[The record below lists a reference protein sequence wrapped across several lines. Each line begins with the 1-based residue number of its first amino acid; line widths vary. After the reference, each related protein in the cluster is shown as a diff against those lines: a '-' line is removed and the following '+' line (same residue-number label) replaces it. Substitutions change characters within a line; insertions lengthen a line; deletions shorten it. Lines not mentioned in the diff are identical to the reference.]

1 VFGNTFILGLIQRV
15 YRLKKTRKYNNVN
28 IRNNYPVSEIM
39 WNKFAG
45 TAAKDETL
53 QKIFKSI
60 SVGWHGNYKIHPLHP
75 THFK

>member
-1 VFGNTFILGLIQRV
+1 MFSLGLIQRV
-15 YRLKKTRKYNNVN
+15 YRLKKTRKCNGVN

-53 QKIFKSI
+53 QKIFKAI
-60 SVGWHGNYKIHPLHP
+60 SVRWHGNYKIYPLHLSNLNEN
-75 THFK
+75 FL